1 MTDSRYSAKDR
12 LIAATG
18 EDRPDRVPVMTY
30 SNHFQIRQAGY
41 TYGEVL
47 EDGEKFV
54 EAQVDGREKFGYDGV
69 TGLGGPG
76 MIADALGAELL
87 VSEDESPSM
96 TEPGLTGERAE
107 VDLNEL
113 YSRSLTDGEFVS
125 FTVGVNQKLVK
136 AVGPDVP
143 LVASVSSPF
152 REACLLRGFERL
164 FGDMI
169 REPSFVESLVE
180 LMTEKVYEYARLMA
194 EAGAD
199 VLGITDPFASSA
211 MISRPQFEDLVYP
224 SEKEIIDLIHR
235 NTEARVLFHTCGEW
249 GDRFDLAVQAG
260 ADIYHIDGVGR
271 QGLEEI
277 RRSHPGPVIMGRIPT
292 TGLLL
297 KGSPEE
303 VRSASEVSID
313 SAGDGG
319 NYILAGNCSLPP
331 ETPAE
336 NLEAMVE
343 TARLKGT
350 YPLEKTGA
358 AGEEREVYFG

>member
-1 MTDSRYSAKDR
+1 MNDSRYSSKDR
-12 LIAATG
+12 LLAVTG
-18 EDRPDRVPVMTY
+18 ADNPDRVPVMTY

-41 TYGEVL
+41 SYGEVL

-54 EAQVDGREKFGYDGV
+54 EAQVDGRERFGYDGV

-96 TEPGLTGERAE
+96 TEPGLTGERTE

-113 YSRSLTDGEFVS
+113 YSKSLTDGEFVS
-125 FTVGVNQKLVK
+125 FTVGVNQKLGK
-136 AVGPDVP
+136 AIGPDVP
-143 LVASVSSPF
+143 LVVSVSSPF

-224 SEKEIIDLIHR
+224 SEKEIIDLIHG

-277 RRSHPGPVIMGRIPT
+277 RKSYPDPVIMGRIPT

-297 KGSPEE
+297 NGSPEE

-313 SAGDGG
+313 AAGDGG

-350 YPLEKTGA
+350 YPLEKTGT
-358 AGEEREVYFG
+358 AGGEREVYFG